1 MNLKRLQH
9 YFYVACIMILS
20 SLPAISSSLPE
31 QNIAGN
37 PDITT
42 IWVVGDKD
50 IIARAFNAVAMFFGD
65 GGWMGLL
72 QLGAL
77 VALTMMLLSV
87 VTKRN
92 LDPFNYILMIIIIAA
107 FFIPKTSVYVA
118 SYYDAR
124 GGTTGGAVGFKKVDN
139 IPIGVAYPLG
149 FMSSI
154 AKSLTERYD
163 TVMQVTPIPGTV
175 DPQGGMLVHGAEGYF
190 SPLKSVLRL
199 RNQFS
204 SPNNSLLLA
213 NLANASKLCNWSN
226 RWEDAEKGGIFAVL
240 ANGKQGGMI
249 NFMFPGKNAGD
260 KPIMLPVGC
269 DVAGKTISLMMLDN
283 VTNVQGRN
291 YSESAIQAT
300 KSRSFANIGIG
311 GQQKIIENTQKEL
324 DQLPN
329 AIATTAGGNSIS
341 RVGGATTNPLAII
354 GQIRDQIMTTGS
366 PKSSISESM
375 QYFAAGNAI
384 DAAQI
389 EANMIFSRI
398 VQACISTGDSE
409 CIRKSWLLTEG
420 RNRAAVDT
428 AGEASMFQNF
438 MGHAMNILMFIYIV
452 MCPIIIFVIMV
463 RGWGG
468 VKILGAYLLFAA
480 WINSWLPL
488 DNAIAYYQLQ
498 NYTDRVFDLIN
509 SLTATGDTARIYSP
523 SVINAL
529 FDGAQDMIASAST
542 MMSMVPIIMLSLLSG
557 SIYGLVQVAQRAG
570 MTGKD
575 YIDEDKVVPK
585 LDESEA
591 IGMAR
596 MLDNSSKGG
605 PVSSEN
611 MSSHLISNADGANP
625 GKIKLNSSD
634 AYGESLNEAYNAT
647 LSAVNK
653 IGTTESTAT
662 ISNEGIVSESGYVLT
677 KNADGSVSLEHV
689 EKGDSVKQFTD
700 KGSLVVG
707 LGANANAK
715 LGVGTGDKTGFTA
728 FAGVGG
734 SAKISGS
741 EDFSSS
747 DSVKTT
753 SSDGQTRS
761 MSQSD
766 SFASSQG
773 IRTSFGNMDN
783 HQIQQAI
790 AEEKSDL
797 RSKADALAQTANSMT
812 QSGYGIDI
820 STGNFAS
827 IIPPNNAQAEMQA
840 GADAARLFS
849 PEAANQLAMSSG
861 NTAAYAQTLQQLS
874 SGTEMDKRAA
884 LAAITAVTQNSPNG
898 EAVSLQA
905 AQILDDA
912 GKVDHLR
919 HSVMSSIESPIDGN
933 RSSSLG
939 QMSNPMNYDARA
951 EQIRGAN
958 TPELNQTRQEIEGGR
973 QNLGR
978 QFDTFDKASTT
989 LNQAREEAAQQ
1000 TAMEGARNNISER
1013 TIAGYQVGKDEIL
1026 QGNKHWEDG
1035 QYGQAIRSWASGAS
1049 TFIPH
1054 PAGVSTAYTKG
1065 NEHTGTVDGAKFGKT
1080 FDEAGHNERE
1090 SARETLHNMSFG
1102 GQNPSAIPTNPSN
1115 DSHNYIQQAT
1125 GHRGDFNSTLD
1136 MVQKLKSSSEGDAE
1150 TGLTANPKGLLFN
1163 TQDSVNFQG
1172 KNIAIQQTIAERW
1185 ANAGL
1190 NPNIGVALAGIE
1202 TGNSFN
1208 PMAYN
1213 RSGASGLFQFMPS
1226 NFESY
1231 GLKGRE
1237 FDVNANIDA
1246 AIKMTKQNAAYFKN
1260 NVGREPTAGEVYLMH
1275 QQGAAGLAALA
1286 KEADGNNGSAASV
1299 LSYPKIKQ
1307 NLPASM
1313 ADQAKTISAGDFIRY
1328 WSQKMEKNYD
1338 KFN

>member
-9 YFYVACIMILS
+9 YFYVACIMLLS
-20 SLPAISSSLPE
+20 SLPAISSPLPE

-77 VALTMMLLSV
+77 VALTMMLLAV

-124 GGTTGGAVGFKKVDN
+124 GGITGGAVGFKKVDN

-163 TVMQVTPIPGTV
+163 AVMQVTPIPGTA

-291 YSESAIQAT
+291 YSQSAIQAT
-300 KSRSFANIGIG
+300 QSRNFSNIGIG
-311 GQQKIIENTQKEL
+311 GKEKIIEKTQQEL

-329 AIATTAGGNSIS
+329 AIAATAGGNSIS
-341 RVGGATTNPLAII
+341 RLGGATTNPLAII
-354 GQIRDQIMTTGS
+354 GQIRDQIMATGS
-366 PKSSISESM
+366 PKSSISENM

-398 VQACISTGDSE
+398 VQACVSTGDSE
-409 CIRKSWLLTEG
+409 CIRKAWLLTEG

-452 MCPIIIFVIMV
+452 MCPIIIFIIMV

-468 VKILGAYLLFAA
+468 IKILGAYLLFAA

-498 NYTDRVFDLIN
+498 SYTDRVFDLIN
-509 SLTATGDTARIYSP
+509 SLTATGDTSRIYSP
-523 SVINAL
+523 VVINAL

-542 MMSMVPIIMLSLLSG
+542 MMAMVPIIMLSLLSG

-605 PVSSEN
+605 PVSSES
-611 MSSHLISNADGANP
+611 MGSHLISNADAANP

-647 LSAVNK
+647 LSAANK

-662 ISNEGIVSESGYVLT
+662 ISNEGIASESGYVLT
-677 KNADGSVSLEHV
+677 KNADGSVRLDHV

-700 KGSLVVG
+700 KGSVVVG
-707 LGANANAK
+707 LGA
-715 LGVGTGDKTGFTA
+715 GGDYKSFKATLD
-728 FAGVGG
+728 G
-734 SAKISGS
+734 SNNF
-741 EDFSSS
+741 ESSNG
-747 DSVKTT
+747 VKTT
-753 SSDGQTRS
+753 SSDGKARS

-773 IRTSFGNMDN
+773 IQTSFGNIDN

-790 AEEKSDL
+790 AEERSDL
-797 RSKADALAQTANSMT
+797 RSKADTLAQTANSMR
-812 QSGYGIDI
+812 QSGYGVDI

-827 IIPPNNAQAEMQA
+827 IIPSQNAQAEMQA

-849 PEAANQLAMSSG
+849 PEAANKLAMSSG

-912 GKVDHLR
+912 GKADHLR
-919 HSVMSSIESPIDGN
+919 HSVMSSIENPIDGN
-933 RSSSLG
+933 RATSLG

-951 EQIRGAN
+951 EQIRREHM
-958 TPELNQTRQEIEGGR
+958 PEFNQTKQKIEGAENKLE
-973 QNLGR
+973 Q
-978 QFDTFDKASTT
+978 QFNTFDKASTT
-989 LNQAREEAAQQ
+989 LNQAREEAVKQ
-1000 TAMEGARNNISER
+1000 TAMEGALINLSER
-1013 TIAGYQVGKDEIL
+1013 NASGFQVAKDEIS
-1026 QGNKHWEDG
+1026 QGTKQWEDG
-1035 QYGQAIRSWASGAS
+1035 QYGQAIRSWASGA
-1049 TFIPH
+1049 TPFIPG
-1054 PAGVSTAYTKG
+1054 AIGAAAAYTKG
-1065 NEHTGTVDGAKFGKT
+1065 NEHTGTADGAKLGKT
-1080 FDEAGHNERE
+1080 FDEAGYNERE
-1090 SARETLHNMSFG
+1090 SALKTLRNMPLG
-1102 GQNPSAIPTNPSN
+1102 HNPSATSTSPNN
-1115 DSHNYIQQAT
+1115 DNHIQQVQQAT
-1125 GHRGDFNSTLD
+1125 TPIESGHRADFNSTLE
-1136 MVQKLKSSSEGDAE
+1136 MVQKLKSGSEEG
-1150 TGLTANPKGLLFN
+1150 TGSGLTANPKGLLFN
-1163 TQDSVNFQG
+1163 TQDSVNFHG

-1246 AIKMTKQNAAYFKN
+1246 AIKMTKQNATYFKN

-1299 LSYPKIKQ
+1299 LNYPKIKQ